1 MGSHGRFRL
10 YLSPKKIPT
19 KSSNENFPKME
30 SIICKLICVTF
41 AVVSV
46 SAVNRDKD
54 LMTILAKER
63 QEMRDERK
71 EMREMFQ
78 RETARLDKE
87 TARLDEE
94 DKRQQKEN
102 LKLKE
107 QNDKLQQQ
115 DQKLK
120 EEIVKLRQ
128 DNQND
133 KEQIVKLR
141 RENKKLRRADVEIK
155 QTIRQRDQ
163 NNSLEVTKMKKF
175 IRQDDV
181 HSELKKIIRN
191 EINDFLIVEKMCVS
205 GRSSV
210 ISAGRVSNYKVE
222 FGHTFPRKPTVSAS
236 LYHVYNYG
244 GGQGGASAYVQSV
257 SNSSAVIGLD
267 TQYGNSRMN
276 AAFAWLACL

>member
-1 MGSHGRFRL
+1 MGRFGL
-10 YLSPKKIPT
+10 YLSPKKKST
-19 KSSNENFPKME
+19 KSINENFPKME

-41 AVVSV
+41 AVVTV

-63 QEMRDERK
+63 QEMR
-71 EMREMFQ
+71 EMFK

-87 TARLDEE
+87 TALLHAE

-141 RENKKLRRADVEIK
+141 RENKKLLRADVEIK

>member
-1 MGSHGRFRL
+1 MGRFGL
-10 YLSPKKIPT
+10 YLSPKKKST
-19 KSSNENFPKME
+19 KSINENFPKME

-63 QEMRDERK
+63 QEMR
-71 EMREMFQ
+71 EMFK
-78 RETARLDKE
+78 RETARFDKQ
-87 TARLDEE
+87 TALLHEE
-94 DKRQQKEN
+94 DKRQQKE
-102 LKLKE
+102 LKE
-107 QNDKLQQQ
+107 QIDKLQQQ

-120 EEIVKLRQ
+120 EENVKLRQ
-128 DNQND
+128 ESQND
-133 KEQIVKLR
+133 KLKEQTVKLR

-175 IRQDDV
+175 KRQDDV

-191 EINDFLIVEKMCVS
+191 EINDFLIVEKRCVS
-205 GRSSV
+205 GKSS
-210 ISAGRVSNYKVE
+210 SQSGGKVSNNKVD
-222 FGHTFPRKPTVSAS
+222 FGYTFPRKPTVSAS
-236 LYHVYNYG
+236 LFYVYNNG

-257 SNSSAVIGLD
+257 SNSSAFISFD
-267 TQYGNSRMN
+267 TAWGHNKIE
-276 AAFAWLACL
+276 AAFAWLA